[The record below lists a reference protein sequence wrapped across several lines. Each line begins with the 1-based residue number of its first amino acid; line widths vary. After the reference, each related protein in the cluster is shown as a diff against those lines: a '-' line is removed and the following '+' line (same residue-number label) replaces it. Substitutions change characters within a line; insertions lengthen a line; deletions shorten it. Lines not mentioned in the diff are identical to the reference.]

1 MARNILWTAQ
11 RHGQDWDDPYVLAA
25 LWSDEGGFGVVS
37 DVQWKGL
44 RQVLREDDISYG
56 SSRMIELF
64 MGSHEQFSPSL
75 HGRTRDQRRLDHES
89 PYEAV
94 EDILGYLAFYPNDT
108 YSITA
113 YVATI
118 VPPVTNADLL
128 SAENDRPIGP
138 QPGCRI
144 F

>member
-1 MARNILWTAQ
+1 MAQ
-11 RHGQDWDDPYVLAA
+11 RPCPNHSTYCPY
-25 LWSDEGGFGVVS
+25 
-37 DVQWKGL
+37 KG
-44 RQVLREDDISYG
+44 EWAY
-56 SSRMIELF
+56 
-64 MGSHEQFSPSL
+64 PSL

-118 VPPVTNADLL
+118 VPPVTNANLL